1 MSPTALFTW
10 AMSVSSHGT
19 CAPAPVPAAYPVSLP
34 PSRCT
39 CTTLASPP
47 CLALPPSRSPCQRI
61 SPEAGTLRGKPEKA
75 LSFEMLVARL
85 PRVPSVEVRS
95 SYQVRAEGGKEGGRA
110 RGREKKSLFETVLHN
125 GPTTEAYLRRADP
138 LEEDDDMDRR
148 YRTYTQSQMSL
159 HILLPT

>member
-19 CAPAPVPAAYPVSLP
+19 CAPAPVPAADPVSLP
-34 PSRCT
+34 HSRCT
-39 CTTLASPP
+39 CTTLESPP

-110 RGREKKSLFETVLHN
+110 RGREGKREGEKEGGQEGGRKRVFSKRYCITDLL
-125 GPTTEAYLRRADP
+125 LRH
-138 LEEDDDMDRR
+138 
-148 YRTYTQSQMSL
+148 T
-159 HILLPT
+159 